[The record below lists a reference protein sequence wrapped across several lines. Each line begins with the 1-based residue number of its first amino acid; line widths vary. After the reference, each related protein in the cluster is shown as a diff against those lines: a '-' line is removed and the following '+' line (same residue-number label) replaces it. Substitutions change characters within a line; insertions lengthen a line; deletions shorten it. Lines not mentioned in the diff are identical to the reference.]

1 VVGRVV
7 RAAWDAAFPA
17 AFLTSYNYGGG
28 GMSSV
33 SAQTVRR
40 HIMGCMPDSERAVVL
55 VADGEAS
62 VLKNVSSTL
71 EKAGFKVL
79 TAHGG
84 PDVLDVCSHHPDPIQ
99 LAIVDMTMAGN
110 RPDLVERLD
119 GSYPGIRFL
128 FTASTDESGNV
139 RRIGRSDHPRGFL
152 QKPFRRSRL
161 LGRVLQVLDAPSVRT
176 A

>member
-1 VVGRVV
+1 
-7 RAAWDAAFPA
+7 
-17 AFLTSYNYGGG
+17 
-28 GMSSV
+28 
-33 SAQTVRR
+33 
-40 HIMGCMPDSERAVVL
+40 MGCMPDPDKAVVL

-62 VLKNVSSTL
+62 VVKNVSSTL

-79 TAHGG
+79 TAHAG
-84 PDVLDVCSHHPDPIQ
+84 PDVLDVCAHHPEPIQ

-110 RPDLVERLD
+110 GPDLVECLD

-128 FTASTDESGNV
+128 FTSSKDESGAV
-139 RRIGRSDHPRGFL
+139 RQIGHSGRPRGFL

-161 LGRVLQVLDAPSVRT
+161 LGRVLQVLDTPAART